1 MDKDAETIAL
11 VDWAALSNWMAG
23 QGLAPGT
30 IENISVL
37 GGGTQNII
45 LKFSVGEQEFVLRRP
60 PANLRAESNETMRRE
75 ARILGALS
83 ETDVPHPRLLAAC
96 GDESVLDVAFYL
108 MEPVVGFN
116 PVTGMPPLHAN
127 DPAIRRDMGFAL
139 VDGAVALSRVDYKA
153 VGLEGFGKPDNY
165 LARQVE
171 RWRSQ
176 LEKYERYQGW
186 PGPSELP
193 DVDAVTAYL
202 DQNQPPDFKPGI
214 IHGDYSI
221 GNVMYRNDGPQ
232 LAAIID
238 WELATIGD
246 PLLDLGWIVATWR
259 GEPPVDLDVLVVDPW
274 EGFPSGDELIAH
286 YAKQT
291 DRDMRH
297 IDWYIVLA
305 CYKLGII
312 LEGTYARACAGKDPM
327 ATGLSLHD
335 TAQKLFR
342 RALHRINSLS

>member
-1 MDKDAETIAL
+1 M
-11 VDWAALSNWMAG
+11 S
-23 QGLAPGT
+23 
-30 IENISVL
+30 
-37 GGGTQNII
+37 
-45 LKFSVGEQEFVLRRP
+45 
-60 PANLRAESNETMRRE
+60 
-75 ARILGALS
+75 ALS

-96 GDESVLDVAFYL
+96 GNESVLGVAFYL
-108 MEPVVGFN
+108 MEPVSGFN
-116 PVTGMPPLHAN
+116 PVTGMPPLHSN
-127 DPAIRRDMGFAL
+127 DPAIRREMGFAL
-139 VDGAVALSRVDYKA
+139 VDGAIALSRVDYQA

-176 LEKYERYQGW
+176 LEKYERYEGW
-186 PGPSELP
+186 PGQSELP

-202 DQNQPPDFKPGI
+202 DENQPHDFKPGI

-259 GEPPVDLDVLVVDPW
+259 GEQPVDLDVLVVDPW
-274 EGFPSGDELIAH
+274 DGFPSGDELIAH

-291 DRDMRH
+291 DRDMSH
-297 IDWYIVLA
+297 INWYIVLA

-327 ATGLSLHD
+327 ATGLALHG

-342 RALHRINSLS
+342 RALHRIN